1 MNDRPETTVPA
12 REILDFWFDK
22 ADSPEFGK
30 SQKKWFE
37 KNLDFDSEVRS
48 RFLSQYELAVSGQLD
63 SWQDS
68 PQECL
73 AFIIL
78 LDQFSR
84 NMFRGTPQA
93 FAADDRALIAAEKA
107 VKNQFDRELLPV
119 QRWFIYLPF
128 EHSENLAHQQ
138 KSVELFSQLGSDSDS
153 QMVIDYAKRHLEVI
167 ARFGRFPHR
176 NQILGRETT
185 LEEAEFL
192 KQPGSGF

>member
-63 SWQDS
+63 AWQDS
-68 PQECL
+68 AQECL
-73 AFIIL
+73 ALIII